1 MVDWVTFS
9 VEAVGVLIFFIWIIV
24 PIGEFKS
31 IYRHLASQKKLHR
44 GYYYAGHSK
53 FVIIFVPLCR

>member
-9 VEAVGVLIFFIWIIV
+9 VEAIGVLIFFIWIIV

-31 IYRHLASQKKLHR
+31 IYRHLTSKKKSQ
-44 GYYYAGHSK
+44 GGHHK
-53 FVIIFVPLCR
+53 